1 MPAVYP
7 YRSLVVAAAIGLASC
22 ATTPAPHAVEVA
34 GAHSDEAFLN
44 RVTWGVDP
52 DSDAVIH
59 KLGRDN
65 YLEAQLHPKAAIL
78 PQAVSGQIAAMRI
91 SQTSLEQLTLDLE
104 AHRRAADAI
113 KDDDQKKA
121 AQQAYQQELQQLAR
135 EAATRSLERDL
146 YSGNQLQEQMTWFW
160 LNHFNVNENKANL
173 RVMIGDYEDHAIRD
187 HALGKFRDLLR
198 ATVLHPAMIRY
209 LDNEQNALNHI
220 NENYAR
226 ELMELHTLGVNGG
239 YSQQDVQQL
248 ARMLT
253 GLGIN
258 INPPGPPPVKG
269 PAPQRFGLV
278 EFNPARHDFGDKV
291 FLGHTIKGRGFP
303 EIEEAIDILSK
314 QPATAQFV
322 SQKLALY
329 FVSDSP
335 PKTLTDR
342 MSHTFLT
349 SDGDIAEVLKV
360 MFQSPEF
367 DASLNAKFKDPMHF
381 VVSSVRLAYG
391 NHPILNA
398 QPMLGWLNRMGEP
411 WSSHE
416 TPDGY
421 PLVASAWNSPGQ
433 LTTRFEI
440 AKTIGSGPA
449 GLFKTDGDKPVEQ
462 PAFPQLATA
471 LYYRALEPGLKPP
484 TREALAQATS
494 PQEWNTFLLS
504 SPELSLR

>member
-1 MPAVYP
+1 MTVSIRYC
-7 YRSLVVAAAIGLASC
+7 SLVLAIATGLAGC
-22 ATTPAPHAVEVA
+22 VTAPAPHPDQASA
-34 GAHSDEAFLN
+34 AHRDEAFLN

-52 DSDAVIH
+52 NSDAAIH
-59 KLGRDN
+59 KLGREN
-65 YLEAQLHPKAAIL
+65 YLEAQLHPQATVL
-78 PQAVSGQIAAMRI
+78 PAPVASQIAAMRI
-91 SQTSLEQLTLDLE
+91 SQTSLEQLVVDLE

-135 EAATRSLERDL
+135 EAASRSLERDL

-160 LNHFNVNENKANL
+160 LNHFNVSENKANL

-239 YSQQDVQQL
+239 YSQQDVHQL
-248 ARMLT
+248 ARILT

-258 INPPGPPPVKG
+258 INPPAPAPAKG

-291 FLGHTIKGRGFP
+291 FLGHTIKGRGFA
-303 EIEEAIDILSK
+303 EIDEAIDILAK

-329 FVSDSP
+329 FVSDAP
-335 PKTLTDR
+335 PKALTDR
-342 MSHTFLT
+342 MSHTFMT
-349 SDGDIAEVLKV
+349 SDGDIAQVLKV
-360 MFQSPEF
+360 MFESPEF

-391 NHPILNA
+391 DRPIVNA

-471 LYYRALEPGLKPP
+471 LYYRDLEPGLKPS